1 MRCKLLICV
10 LSSSPPLLTGIFR
23 EFLSDFFAEISFFP
37 VQFSRCG
44 GLSPLSIA
52 AALFAPSDRLQQPP
66 AGVCSASQ
74 LFEVSQFLANP
85 QNDTD
90 KRFSQT
96 LWLRFRFASAIIIGL
111 TAHLSIRLPFSVDP
125 GSFQV
130 QAAIFISTLNSSLST
145 LYQPIDLRSM
155 SFALACLISP

>member
-1 MRCKLLICV
+1 MICV
-10 LSSSPPLLTGIFR
+10 LSSSPSLLTGIFR

-90 KRFSQT
+90 KRSSQT
-96 LWLRFRFASAIIIGL
+96 PWLAFACLSYLIGL
-111 TAHLSIRLPFSVDP
+111 TAHLLIRLPFSVDLCCLVA
-125 GSFQV
+125 SVAFN
-130 QAAIFISTLNSSLST
+130 STLHTPNST
-145 LYQPIDLRSM
+145 LFQPLDLR
-155 SFALACLISP
+155 I